1 MKTPKP
7 LKLTPQE
14 ANAILVMLEGCL
26 ETWHPQI
33 DPIADW
39 ETLHL
44 DAQRFLAYHT
54 FKTWYVETHDENQVA
69 GNLKRGSNN
78 AKVYR

>member
-1 MKTPKP
+1 
-7 LKLTPQE
+7 
-14 ANAILVMLEGCL
+14 MLEGCL

-54 FKTWYVETHDENQVA
+54 FKTWYVEEF
-69 GNLKRGSNN
+69 GNDNR
-78 AKVYR
+78 